1 MSGERQTVAGAYMKI
16 AAHEELCAE
25 RYRGINEKL
34 SWVLRSLV
42 GMLVALLAW
51 ALVQL
56 YALEP
61 LRKQVP
67 LEGKGSANN
76 REAGPLAVVPEADS
90 MPTKQRWPR
99 DRSGARLQ
107 MRSATVERY
116 DSNSSCGCKG

>member
-42 GMLVALLAW
+42 GMLLALLAW

-61 LRKQVP
+61 LRSGRLELPITEAPPHQARSQV
-67 LEGKGSANN
+67 
-76 REAGPLAVVPEADS
+76 
-90 MPTKQRWPR
+90 T
-99 DRSGARLQ
+99 
-107 MRSATVERY
+107 T
-116 DSNSSCGCKG
+116 SSQSR

>member
-42 GMLVALLAW
+42 CMILALLAW

-61 LRKQVP
+61 LRSQRVQDQLP
-67 LEGKGSANN
+67 N
-76 REAGPLAVVPEADS
+76 RHS
-90 MPTKQRWPR
+90 T
-99 DRSGARLQ
+99 
-107 MRSATVERY
+107 
-116 DSNSSCGCKG
+116 SSPNLT

>member
-1 MSGERQTVAGAYMKI
+1 MSGDRQTVAGAYMKI

-42 GMLVALLAW
+42 GMLMALLAW

-61 LRKQVP
+61 LRRGDVSKAQQAAH
-67 LEGKGSANN
+67 SSDN
-76 REAGPLAVVPEADS
+76 
-90 MPTKQRWPR
+90 PR
-99 DRSGARLQ
+99 TRI
-107 MRSATVERY
+107 
-116 DSNSSCGCKG
+116 

>member
-1 MSGERQTVAGAYMKI
+1 MSGERQTVAGAYLKI

-42 GMLVALLAW
+42 GMLLALLAW

-61 LRKQVP
+61 LRRGASLQNR
-67 LEGKGSANN
+67 SAVQGH
-76 REAGPLAVVPEADS
+76 AVLAHAAAN
-90 MPTKQRWPR
+90 
-99 DRSGARLQ
+99 SGA
-107 MRSATVERY
+107 V
-116 DSNSSCGCKG
+116 SNSACTDPSRIS

>member
-1 MSGERQTVAGAYMKI
+1 MSSEHQILAGAYMKI

-42 GMLVALLAW
+42 GMLLALLAW

-61 LRKQVP
+61 LRRSPAGNFVAP
-67 LEGKGSANN
+67 EGPNN
-76 REAGPLAVVPEADS
+76 ARPATRDE
-90 MPTKQRWPR
+90 PR
-99 DRSGARLQ
+99 L
-107 MRSATVERY
+107 
-116 DSNSSCGCKG
+116 NSQKLG

>member
-1 MSGERQTVAGAYMKI
+1 MSGEHQTVAGAYLKI

-42 GMLVALLAW
+42 CMVLALLAW

-61 LRKQVP
+61 LRSQ
-67 LEGKGSANN
+67 EGQNQLPSRHSTSDQN
-76 REAGPLAVVPEADS
+76 L
-90 MPTKQRWPR
+90 T
-99 DRSGARLQ
+99 
-107 MRSATVERY
+107 
-116 DSNSSCGCKG
+116 

>member
-1 MSGERQTVAGAYMKI
+1 MSGERQTVAGAYLKI

-42 GMLVALLAW
+42 GMLLALLAW

-61 LRKQVP
+61 LRRGPSGNPVASEAP
-67 LEGKGSANN
+67 LN
-76 REAGPLAVVPEADS
+76 
-90 MPTKQRWPR
+90 
-99 DRSGARLQ
+99 ART
-107 MRSATVERY
+107 ATDDEP
-116 DSNSSCGCKG
+116 SLNHPKLG

>member
-42 GMLVALLAW
+42 GMLLALLAW

-61 LRKQVP
+61 LRK
-67 LEGKGSANN
+67 GGSAIKDNTSNN
-76 REAGPLAVVPEADS
+76 RETGDIVDWV
-90 MPTKQRWPR
+90 
-99 DRSGARLQ
+99 
-107 MRSATVERY
+107 
-116 DSNSSCGCKG
+116 NSPDVR

>member
-1 MSGERQTVAGAYMKI
+1 MSGDRQTVAGAYMKI

-42 GMLVALLAW
+42 GMLLALLAW

-61 LRKQVP
+61 LRP
-67 LEGKGSANN
+67 
-76 REAGPLAVVPEADS
+76 REAHEHTRPVFQPQVARNARFYPLSSEESPLPAF
-90 MPTKQRWPR
+90 W
-99 DRSGARLQ
+99 
-107 MRSATVERY
+107 ERTRY
-116 DSNSSCGCKG
+116 TSIRCFLVNTF

>member
-42 GMLVALLAW
+42 GMLLALLAW

-61 LRKQVP
+61 LRR
-67 LEGKGSANN
+67 GSFPKAEQTTCKTTKN
-76 REAGPLAVVPEADS
+76 
-90 MPTKQRWPR
+90 PTI
-99 DRSGARLQ
+99 S
-107 MRSATVERY
+107 V
-116 DSNSSCGCKG
+116 

>member
-1 MSGERQTVAGAYMKI
+1 MSGERQTVAGAYLKI

-42 GMLVALLAW
+42 GMVLALLAW

-61 LRKQVP
+61 LRRAVHS
-67 LEGKGSANN
+67 EGKVHSGD
-76 REAGPLAVVPEADS
+76 AGLLARTKTPENPPDPLTHPKSVY
-90 MPTKQRWPR
+90 RR
-99 DRSGARLQ
+99 
-107 MRSATVERY
+107 
-116 DSNSSCGCKG
+116 

>member
-42 GMLVALLAW
+42 GMLLALLAW

-61 LRKQVP
+61 LRRHAP
-67 LEGKGSANN
+67 LEIKGALRDNA
-76 REAGPLAVVPEADS
+76 AGTSIIAPKS
-90 MPTKQRWPR
+90 T
-99 DRSGARLQ
+99 AR
-107 MRSATVERY
+107 
-116 DSNSSCGCKG
+116 

>member
-1 MSGERQTVAGAYMKI
+1 MSGDRQTVAGAYMKM

-42 GMLVALLAW
+42 GMLLALLAW

-61 LRKQVP
+61 LRREAVSDS
-67 LEGKGSANN
+67 KGSANN
-76 REAGPLAVVPEADS
+76 RVAAPLIR
-90 MPTKQRWPR
+90 TGTR
-99 DRSGARLQ
+99 
-107 MRSATVERY
+107 
-116 DSNSSCGCKG
+116 

>member
-1 MSGERQTVAGAYMKI
+1 LSGERQTVAGAYLKI

-42 GMLVALLAW
+42 GMLLALLAW

-61 LRKQVP
+61 LRRGDP
-67 LEGKGSANN
+67 S
-76 REAGPLAVVPEADS
+76 EAQRAAHSDGNP
-90 MPTKQRWPR
+90 PTQI
-99 DRSGARLQ
+99 
-107 MRSATVERY
+107 
-116 DSNSSCGCKG
+116 

>member
-61 LRKQVP
+61 LRTD
-67 LEGKGSANN
+67 
-76 REAGPLAVVPEADS
+76 RLAEPRQATEE
-90 MPTKQRWPR
+90 PTPKI
-99 DRSGARLQ
+99 
-107 MRSATVERY
+107 
-116 DSNSSCGCKG
+116 

>member
-42 GMLVALLAW
+42 GMVLALLAW

-56 YALEP
+56 YAMEP
-61 LRKQVP
+61 LRRDTLPRVP
-67 LEGKGSANN
+67 PAILKVVNSRNPGFANLRLSLRLCDGKIV
-76 REAGPLAVVPEADS
+76 LAKNCHLGVGEH
-90 MPTKQRWPR
+90 
-99 DRSGARLQ
+99 G
-107 MRSATVERY
+107 
-116 DSNSSCGCKG
+116 

>member
-1 MSGERQTVAGAYMKI
+1 MSGERQTVAGAYLKI

-42 GMLVALLAW
+42 GMLMALLAW

-61 LRKQVP
+61 LRR
-67 LEGKGSANN
+67 GYSSAD
-76 REAGPLAVVPEADS
+76 RGPVNGGDAAP
-90 MPTKQRWPR
+90 
-99 DRSGARLQ
+99 
-107 MRSATVERY
+107 
-116 DSNSSCGCKG
+116 SNSYRGRPGSFEPMLIMHQGVARRAGCITVGRAWSWEM

>member
-1 MSGERQTVAGAYMKI
+1 MSGERQTVAGAYLKI

-42 GMLVALLAW
+42 CMVLALLAW

-61 LRKQVP
+61 LRRAGEDQLP
-67 LEGKGSANN
+67 SRHSTSN
-76 REAGPLAVVPEADS
+76 RNL
-90 MPTKQRWPR
+90 T
-99 DRSGARLQ
+99 
-107 MRSATVERY
+107 
-116 DSNSSCGCKG
+116 

>member
-1 MSGERQTVAGAYMKI
+1 MSGERQTVAGAYLKI

-42 GMLVALLAW
+42 GMLLALLAW

-61 LRKQVP
+61 LRRGAVSHGNASASKRVAAPPIHPESQV
-67 LEGKGSANN
+67 
-76 REAGPLAVVPEADS
+76 
-90 MPTKQRWPR
+90 
-99 DRSGARLQ
+99 
-107 MRSATVERY
+107 
-116 DSNSSCGCKG
+116 NSSDVG

>member
-1 MSGERQTVAGAYMKI
+1 MSAERQTVAGAYMKM

-42 GMLVALLAW
+42 GMLLALLAW

-61 LRKQVP
+61 LRRGTA
-67 LEGKGSANN
+67 LENGGS
-76 REAGPLAVVPEADS
+76 VKS
-90 MPTKQRWPR
+90 R
-99 DRSGARLQ
+99 DAARLIETGDLGKSLTHKLIPHQ
-107 MRSATVERY
+107 ADPRRPACGTVRRARAWE
-116 DSNSSCGCKG
+116 S

>member
-1 MSGERQTVAGAYMKI
+1 MSGDRQTVAGAYMKI

-42 GMLVALLAW
+42 GMLLALLAW

-61 LRKQVP
+61 LRRERPERQAA
-67 LEGKGSANN
+67 EESQHSA
-76 REAGPLAVVPEADS
+76 RFKTMTS
-90 MPTKQRWPR
+90 SQ
-99 DRSGARLQ
+99 AR
-107 MRSATVERY
+107 
-116 DSNSSCGCKG
+116 

>member
-1 MSGERQTVAGAYMKI
+1 MSGERQTVAGAYLKI

-42 GMLVALLAW
+42 CMVLALLAW

-61 LRKQVP
+61 LRREVP
-67 LEGKGSANN
+67 LESKGSVHSRDSGRSIRTKAHDRP
-76 REAGPLAVVPEADS
+76 RELD
-90 MPTKQRWPR
+90 
-99 DRSGARLQ
+99 
-107 MRSATVERY
+107 
-116 DSNSSCGCKG
+116 